1 MSRTKTKNENE
12 KSKTKNVY
20 FQFHGVVV
28 SRRIKRV
35 SNGGRFWRHFCVSQS
50 ADLLF
55 GRDRPLSP
63 ANRTHSDNQN
73 RRGERERERELKI
86 ESVRERK
93 MSSG

>member
-1 MSRTKTKNENE
+1 M
-12 KSKTKNVY
+12 
-20 FQFHGVVV
+20 
-28 SRRIKRV
+28 
-35 SNGGRFWRHFCVSQS
+35 GGRFWRHFCVSQS